1 MGVLVRYCD
10 DFVVLTRSRAA
21 AVEAKAR
28 IEAVL
33 GPLGLHLH
41 PDKTRISCLT
51 KGQDGFVFLGFEHR
65 MRESWKHRGYW
76 YLNKWPSPRAMT
88 SIKAKVRERTH
99 RSRASWPLEEVV
111 KDLNPV
117 LRGWGRYFAVGNSSA
132 KFHAVDDFVH
142 MRMAR
147 LASTK
152 HGLHGTNWASRFTY
166 SWLKELKVYRLTGT
180 VRYYGTASA

>member
-1 MGVLVRYCD
+1 MLAKRGEVTPPTQWITPAQKGVVPHGD
-10 DFVVLTRSRAA
+10 
-21 AVEAKAR
+21 AVTD
-28 IEAVL
+28 
-33 GPLGLHLH
+33 GDPFW
-41 PDKTRISCLT
+41 PD
-51 KGQDGFVFLGFEHR
+51 E
-65 MRESWKHRGYW
+65 
-76 YLNKWPSPRAMT
+76 
-88 SIKAKVRERTH
+88 
-99 RSRASWPLEEVV
+99 
-111 KDLNPV
+111 DLNPV